1 MKRREIAVAA
11 AIAAVASL
19 LPPTPWGER
28 VAGLSLDV
36 GLALRHAVFG
46 PARGPGDSNVVVIA
60 VDEET
65 HRTPPFGGL
74 PQALWTREIAPV
86 LNAVLDADAKIVAFD
101 LIFPTSVERLI
112 PGFERDFLRSLR
124 AGARD
129 GRVLLGKVQH
139 QTQPIAPFQGQSF
152 AVGHAENIR
161 SVNLVSDRDDA
172 VRRVPLFFEA
182 ETQGGTTRRETA
194 FALEIAARMA
204 GAKPEEAKGTVTFA
218 GRAIP
223 GGRDNAMPIDFVG
236 GGRDVPTFS
245 LADLRACV
253 EKNDEAF
260 FKRHFA
266 GKAVLIG
273 VVLDVEDRKITSK
286 RFMTG
291 PEGAGAGPRCALE
304 PRADLVKAGFVR
316 EAIPGVYIHAAAIEN
331 FLRGGGL
338 RELDTGGRVLA
349 ALPGV
354 ALAAAAALALPA
366 SLAAAALLGIAALW
380 TALAT
385 ILLQNALIVPWLD
398 GLAAAVAAAA
408 STMGWRFAV
417 SDKDKR
423 FLRQS
428 FALYLAPAVID
439 RLVEGDKP
447 PQLGGEEREVSVL
460 FSDVAGF
467 TALSEGLTPAELVA
481 TMNVY
486 LSAMTEIVEANGGF
500 VDKYI
505 GDAIVAVFGAPID
518 DPAHARAAV
527 KAALECQA
535 ALARLN
541 DDPAQPFR
549 GKRLGARIGV
559 NTGRALVGNIGSTR
573 RFNYTVM
580 GDTVNLASRLEGA
593 NKYFGSAI
601 MVSDATRLA
610 AGEVSFVWRE
620 LDRVKVKGRGAPVG
634 IHEPLAAARADF
646 AKPYVDALA
655 LYRKRDFAA
664 AKAILADAAARDPA
678 AKSFLARVD
687 DALAEPPGAEWD
699 AVNEL
704 EGK

>member
-1 MKRREIAVAA
+1 MKLRDIAVAA
-11 AIAAVASL
+11 SIVAGASL
-19 LPPTPWGER
+19 FPLSPWGER
-28 VAGLSLDV
+28 AAGLSLDAAF
-36 GLALRHAVFG
+36 ALRHAVFG
-46 PARGPGDSNVVVIA
+46 PARGPDESNVVVIA

-161 SVNLVSDRDDA
+161 SVNLVADRDDSI
-172 VRRVPLFFEA
+172 RRVPLFFEA
-182 ETQGGTTRRETA
+182 EAQGGGTRRETA
-194 FALEIAARMA
+194 FALEIASRMA
-204 GAKPEEAKGTVTFA
+204 GTRPEEKDGAVTFA
-218 GRAIP
+218 GRPIP
-223 GGRDNAMPIDFVG
+223 GGRANAMPIDFVG
-236 GGRDVPTFS
+236 GGREVPSFS

-253 EKNDEAF
+253 DKNDEAF
-260 FKRHFA
+260 FKRHFS
-266 GKAVLIG
+266 GKAVLVG

-304 PRADLVKAGFVR
+304 HRADLVKTDFVR

-338 RELDTGGRVLA
+338 REPGAGLRALA

-354 ALAAAAALALPA
+354 ALAAGAALALPA
-366 SLAAAALLGIAALW
+366 TLAAAALAGIAAAW
-380 TALAT
+380 TLLAT
-385 ILLQNALIVPWLD
+385 ALLQNALVIPWLD
-398 GLAAAVAAAA
+398 GLAAAAAAA
-408 STMGWRFAV
+408 ALTMGWRFAV
-417 SDKDKR
+417 ADKDKR

-439 RLVEGDKP
+439 RMVEGDKP
-447 PQLGGEEREVSVL
+447 PQLGGEEREISVL

-467 TALSEGLTPAELVA
+467 TALSEGLTPGELVA

-486 LSAMTEIVEANGGF
+486 LSAMTGIVEANGGF

-505 GDAIVAVFGAPID
+505 GDAIVAVFGAPAD

-527 KAALECQA
+527 TAALECQA
-535 ALARLN
+535 KLAQLN
-541 DDPAQPFR
+541 DDPARPFR

-559 NTGRALVGNIGSTR
+559 NTGRALVGNIGSAR

-601 MVSDATRLA
+601 MVSDATRQA
-610 AGEVSFVWRE
+610 AGEAGFVWRE
-620 LDRVKVKGRGAPVG
+620 LDRVKVKGRAAPVG
-634 IHEPLAAARADF
+634 IHEALPDGRAADAG
-646 AKPYVDALA
+646 PYAEALA
-655 LYRKRDFAA
+655 LYRARDFAA
-664 AKAILADAAARDPA
+664 AKAILEDRAARDPA
-678 AKSFLARVD
+678 AKSFLARVEA
-687 DALAEPPGAEWD
+687 ALADPPGPDWD

>member
-1 MKRREIAVAA
+1 MKFREIAVAA
-11 AIAAVASL
+11 SIAAAASIF
-19 LPPTPWGER
+19 PATPWGER
-28 VAGLSLDV
+28 VAGLSLDASF
-36 GLALRHAVFG
+36 ALRHAVFG
-46 PARGPGDSNVVVIA
+46 PARGPADSNVVVIA
-60 VDEET
+60 VDEEA
-65 HRTPPFGGL
+65 HRTPPYGGL

-101 LIFPTSVERLI
+101 LIFPTSIERLV

-129 GRVLLGKVQH
+129 GRILLGKVQH

-161 SVNLVSDRDDA
+161 SVNLVADRDDA
-172 VRRVPLFFEA
+172 IRRAPLFFEA
-182 ETQGGTTRRETA
+182 ESQGGNTRRETA

-204 GAKPEEAKGTVTFA
+204 GAKPEETKDGVVFA
-218 GRAIP
+218 GRPIP
-223 GGRDNAMPIDFVG
+223 GGRNNAMPIDFVG
-236 GGRDVPTFS
+236 GGREVPTFS

-253 EKNDEAF
+253 EKNDADF

-273 VVLDVEDRKITSK
+273 AVLDVEDRKITAK

-338 RELDTGGRVLA
+338 RELGAGERALA
-349 ALPGV
+349 SLPGV

-366 SLAAAALLGIAALW
+366 SLAAAALLALAAAW

-385 ILLQNALIVPWLD
+385 VLLHNAVVVPWLD
-398 GLAAAVAAAA
+398 GLVAAAA
-408 STMGWRFAV
+408 AAALTMGWRFAV

-439 RLVEGDKP
+439 KLVEGDKP
-447 PQLGGEEREVSVL
+447 PALGGEEREVSVL

-505 GDAIVAVFGAPID
+505 GDAIVAVFGAPLD
-518 DPAHARAAV
+518 DPAHARHAV
-527 KAALECQA
+527 AAALECQA
-535 ALARLN
+535 KLAALN

-601 MVSDATRLA
+601 MVSDATRAA
-610 AGEVSFVWRE
+610 AGDDGFVWRE
-620 LDRVKVKGRGAPVG
+620 LDRVKVKGRAAPVA
-634 IHEPLAAARADF
+634 IHEPLPAERKDLAR
-646 AKPYVDALA
+646 PYVGALA

-664 AKAILADAAARDPA
+664 AKAALEVQAAHDPA
-678 AKSFLARVD
+678 AKSFLARVEE
-687 DALAEPPGAEWD
+687 ALADPPGADWD

>member
-1 MKRREIAVAA
+1 MRLREIAVAA
-11 AIAAVASL
+11 AIAAVASIF
-19 LPPTPWGER
+19 PATPWGER
-28 VAGLSLDV
+28 VAGLSLDA
-36 GLALRHAVFG
+36 GFALRHAVFG
-46 PARGPGDSNVVVIA
+46 PARGPEDSNVVVIA

-86 LNAVLDADAKIVAFD
+86 LNAVLEAEAKIVAFD
-101 LIFPTSVERLI
+101 LIFPTSIERLV

-124 AGARD
+124 AGARE
-129 GRVLLGKVQH
+129 GRMLLGKVQH

-161 SVNLVSDRDDA
+161 SVNLLADRDDA
-172 VRRVPLFFEA
+172 IRRVPLFFEA
-182 ETQGGTTRRETA
+182 EGPGGTTRRETA

-204 GAKPEEAKGTVTFA
+204 GMRPEEKDGTVSFA
-218 GRAIP
+218 GRRIP
-223 GGRDNAMPIDFVG
+223 GGHDNAMLVDFVG
-236 GGRDVPTFS
+236 GGREVPAFS
-245 LADLRACV
+245 LADLRACA

-266 GKAVLIG
+266 GKAVLVG

-291 PEGAGAGPRCALE
+291 PEGASAGPRCALA
-304 PRADLVKAGFVR
+304 PRADLVKANFTR
-316 EAIPGVYIHAAAIEN
+316 EAIPGVLIHAAAIEN

-338 RELDTGGRVLA
+338 RTLSSGERALA

-354 ALAAAAALALPA
+354 MLAAAAALAFPA
-366 SLAAAALLGIAALW
+366 SLAGAALLGIAVLW

-385 ILLQNALIVPWLD
+385 ILLQNALVIPWLD
-398 GLAAAVAAAA
+398 GLAAAIAAAA
-408 STMGWRFAV
+408 LTMGWRFAIA
-417 SDKDKR
+417 DKDKR

-439 RLVEGDKP
+439 RLVAGDQP
-447 PQLGGEEREVSVL
+447 PQLGGEEREISVL

-486 LSAMTEIVEANGGF
+486 LSAMTEIVEAQGGF

-505 GDAIVAVFGAPID
+505 GDAIVAVFGAPLD
-518 DPAHARAAV
+518 DPGHARHAV
-527 KAALECQA
+527 MA
-535 ALARLN
+535 ALACQTKLAQLN

-601 MVSDATRLA
+601 MVSDATRHA
-610 AGEVSFVWRE
+610 AGAESFVWRE
-620 LDRVKVKGRGAPVG
+620 LDRVKVKGRAAPVA
-634 IHEPLAAARADF
+634 IHEPLAAERAALAAPYAR
-646 AKPYVDALA
+646 ALA
-655 LYRKRDFAA
+655 LYRARDFAG
-664 AKAILADAAARDPA
+664 AKAILHQAAALDPA
-678 AKSFLARVD
+678 AASFLGRVEA
-687 DALAEPPGAEWD
+687 ALAHPPGADWD

>member
-11 AIAAVASL
+11 AIAAVVSL
-19 LPPTPWGER
+19 FPATPWGER

-36 GLALRHAVFG
+36 GFALRHAVFG
-46 PARGPGDSNVVVIA
+46 PARGPADSNVVVIA

-74 PQALWTREIAPV
+74 PQALWTRELAPV

-112 PGFERDFLRSLR
+112 PGFERDFLRGLR

-161 SVNLVSDRDDA
+161 SVNLVADRDDSI
-172 VRRVPLFFEA
+172 RRAPLFFES
-182 ETQGGTTRRETA
+182 ENQGGGTRRETA

-204 GAKPEEAKGTVTFA
+204 GTKPEEANGTVVFG
-218 GRAIP
+218 GRPVP
-223 GGRDNAMPIDFVG
+223 GGHVNAMPIDFVG
-236 GGRDVPTFS
+236 GGREVPTFS
-245 LADLRACV
+245 LADLRACA

-338 RELDTGGRVLA
+338 RELGTAERAFA

-354 ALAAAAALALPA
+354 ALAAGAALTLPA
-366 SLAAAALLGIAALW
+366 SLAGAAMVAIAALW

-385 ILLQNALIVPWLD
+385 IFLHGAVVIPWLD
-398 GLAAAVAAAA
+398 GLVAAAA
-408 STMGWRFAV
+408 AAALTMGWRFAV

-447 PQLGGEEREVSVL
+447 PQLGGEEREISVL

-505 GDAIVAVFGAPID
+505 GDAIVAVFGAPLD
-518 DPAHARAAV
+518 DPAHARHAV

-535 ALARLN
+535 KLAALN
-541 DDPAQPFR
+541 DDPARPFR

-601 MVSDATRLA
+601 MVSDATRT
-610 AGEVSFVWRE
+610 AGGEDAFVWRE
-620 LDRVKVKGRGAPVG
+620 LDRVKVKGRAAPVG
-634 IHEPLAAARADF
+634 IHEPLPPARAEF
-646 AKPYVDALA
+646 AKPYAEALA
-655 LYRKRDFAA
+655 SYRARDFAA
-664 AKAILADAAARDPA
+664 AKAILDANAARDPA
-678 AKSFLARVD
+678 ARSFLERVEE
-687 DALAEPPGAEWD
+687 ALADPPGPDWD

>member
-1 MKRREIAVAA
+1 MKFREIAVAA
-11 AIAAVASL
+11 AIVAGASL
-19 LPPTPWGER
+19 FPLAPWGER

-36 GLALRHAVFG
+36 SFALRHAVFG
-46 PARGPGDSNVVVIA
+46 PARAPADANVVVIA

-86 LNAVLDADAKIVAFD
+86 LNAVLDAEAKIVAFD

-161 SVNLVSDRDDA
+161 SVNLVADRDDSI
-172 VRRVPLFFEA
+172 RRVPLFFES
-182 ETQGGTTRRETA
+182 ENQGGGTRRETA

-204 GAKPEEAKGTVTFA
+204 GVRPEETDGAVLFA
-218 GRAIP
+218 GKPIP
-223 GGRDNAMPIDFVG
+223 GGHANAMPVDFTG
-236 GGRDVPTFS
+236 GGRDVPMFS
-245 LADLRACV
+245 LADLRACA

-266 GKAVLIG
+266 GKAALVG

-291 PEGAGAGPRCALE
+291 PEGAGMGPRCALE
-304 PRADLVKAGFVR
+304 PRADLIKAGFVR
-316 EAIPGVYIHAAAIEN
+316 EAIPGVLIHAAAIEN

-338 RELDTGGRVLA
+338 RELGPAGRA
-349 ALPGV
+349 AASLPGV

-366 SLAAAALLGIAALW
+366 SLAGAALLGIAALW
-380 TALAT
+380 TALAA
-385 ILLQNALIVPWLD
+385 ILLQNALAIPWLD
-398 GLAAAVAAAA
+398 GLAAAIAAAA
-408 STMGWRFAV
+408 LTIGWRFAV
-417 SDKDKR
+417 ADKDKR

-439 RLVEGDKP
+439 KLVEGDKP
-447 PQLGGEEREVSVL
+447 PQLGGEEREITVL

-486 LSAMTEIVEANGGF
+486 LSAMTDIIEEHGGF

-505 GDAIVAVFGAPID
+505 GDAIVAVFGAPLD
-518 DPAHARAAV
+518 DPHHARNAARAAL
-527 KAALECQA
+527 ACQA
-535 ALARLN
+535 KLGALNA
-541 DDPAQPFR
+541 DPAQPFR
-549 GKRLGARIGV
+549 GKKLGARIGL
-559 NTGRALVGNIGSTR
+559 NTGRALVGNMGSAR

-601 MVSDATRLA
+601 MVSDATRQA
-610 AGEVSFVWRE
+610 AGEDGFVWRE
-620 LDRVKVKGRGAPVG
+620 LDRAKVKGRAAPVG
-634 IHEPLAAARADF
+634 IHEPLPAEKAEFAEPYAAALSRHRA
-646 AKPYVDALA
+646 
-655 LYRKRDFAA
+655 RDFAG
-664 AKAILADAAARDPA
+664 AKAILEAAAARDPA
-678 AKSFLARVD
+678 AASFLARVGEC
-687 DALAEPPGAEWD
+687 LADPPGPDWD
-699 AVNEL
+699 AVTEL

>member
-1 MKRREIAVAA
+1 
-11 AIAAVASL
+11 
-19 LPPTPWGER
+19 
-28 VAGLSLDV
+28 
-36 GLALRHAVFG
+36 
-46 PARGPGDSNVVVIA
+46 
-60 VDEET
+60 
-65 HRTPPFGGL
+65 
-74 PQALWTREIAPV
+74 V

-101 LIFPTSVERLI
+101 LIFPTSVERLV
-112 PGFERDFLRSLR
+112 PGFERDFLRALR
-124 AGARD
+124 SGARD

-161 SVNLVSDRDDA
+161 SVNLVADRDDSI
-172 VRRVPLFFEA
+172 RRVPLFFES
-182 ETQGGTTRRETA
+182 ENQGGGTRRETA
-194 FALEIAARMA
+194 FALEVAARMA
-204 GAKPEEAKGTVTFA
+204 GTRPEEKDGTVVFA
-218 GRAIP
+218 GRRVP
-223 GGRDNAMPIDFVG
+223 GGHANAMPIDFVG
-236 GGRDVPTFS
+236 GGREVPTHS

-266 GKAVLIG
+266 GKAVLVG
-273 VVLDVEDRKITSK
+273 VVLDIEDRKITSK

-291 PEGAGAGPRCALE
+291 PEGAGAAPRCALE
-304 PRADLVKAGFVR
+304 ARSELIKADFAR

-338 RELDTGGRVLA
+338 REPGAGERALA
-349 ALPGV
+349 SLPGV

-366 SLAAAALLGIAALW
+366 SLAAAALVAIAALW
-380 TALAT
+380 TGLAT
-385 ILLQNALIVPWLD
+385 LLLQNAIVVPWLD
-398 GLAAAVAAAA
+398 GLVAAAA
-408 STMGWRFAV
+408 AAALTMGWRFAV

-439 RLVEGDKP
+439 KLVAGDKP

-486 LSAMTEIVEANGGF
+486 LSAMTEIVEAHGGF

-505 GDAIVAVFGAPID
+505 GDAIVAVFGAPLD
-518 DPAHARAAV
+518 DRAHARSAV
-527 KAALECQA
+527 TAALECQVE
-535 ALARLN
+535 LARLN
-541 DDPAQPFR
+541 DDPARPFR
-549 GKRLGARIGV
+549 GRRLGARIGV

-601 MVSDATRLA
+601 MVSDATRRA
-610 AGEVSFVWRE
+610 AGEAGFVWRE
-620 LDRVKVKGRGAPVG
+620 LDRVKVKGRAAPVG
-634 IHEPLAAARADF
+634 IHEPLPSGRAELAGPY
-646 AKPYVDALA
+646 AKALA
-655 LYRKRDFAA
+655 QYRARDFAG
-664 AKAILADAAARDPA
+664 AKAILEAAAAHDMA
-678 AKSFLARVD
+678 AKSFLARVE
-687 DALAEPPGAEWD
+687 DALADPPGADWD

>member
-1 MKRREIAVAA
+1 MKAREIAVAA
-11 AIAAVASL
+11 AIVAGVSVF
-19 LPPTPWGER
+19 PATPWGER
-28 VAGLSLDV
+28 VAGLSLDS
-36 GLALRHAVFG
+36 GFALRHAIFG
-46 PARGPGDSNVVVIA
+46 PARGPEDTNVVVIA

-139 QTQPIAPFQGQSF
+139 QTEPIAPFQGQSF

-161 SVNLVSDRDDA
+161 SVNFVSDRDDA
-172 VRRVPLFFEA
+172 IRRVPLFFEA
-182 ETQGGTTRRETA
+182 EAAGGATRRETA
-194 FALEIAARMA
+194 FALEIASRMV
-204 GAKPEEAKGTVTFA
+204 GLRPEEKDGTVLFA
-218 GRAIP
+218 GKPVP
-223 GGRDNAMPIDFVG
+223 GGRANAMPIDFTG
-236 GGRDVPTFS
+236 GGREVPAFS
-245 LADLRACV
+245 LADLRACA

-266 GKAVLIG
+266 GKAVLVG

-291 PEGAGAGPRCALE
+291 PEGAAAGPRCALE

-316 EAIPGVYIHAAAIEN
+316 EAIPGVFIHAAAIEN

-338 RELDTGGRVLA
+338 RELGPVERA
-349 ALPGV
+349 AASLPGV
-354 ALAAAAALALPA
+354 ALAAAAALSLPA
-366 SLAAAALLGIAALW
+366 WLAGFALLGIAALW
-380 TALAT
+380 TGLAT
-385 ILLQNALIVPWLD
+385 ILLQSALVIPWLD
-398 GLAAAVAAAA
+398 GLAASVAAAA
-408 STMGWRFAV
+408 LTMGWRFAV
-417 SDKDKR
+417 ADKDKR

-439 RLVEGDKP
+439 KMVAGDKP
-447 PQLGGEEREVSVL
+447 PQLGGEEREITVL

-467 TALSEGLTPAELVA
+467 TALSEGLTPCELVT

-486 LSAMTEIVEANGGF
+486 LSAMTDIIEAHGGF

-505 GDAIVAVFGAPID
+505 GDAIVAVFGAPVD
-518 DPAHARAAV
+518 DPDHARHAV
-527 KAALECQA
+527 QA
-535 ALARLN
+535 ALACQAKLAALN
-541 DDPAQPFR
+541 ADPAQPFR
-549 GKRLGARIGV
+549 GKKLGARIGL
-559 NTGRALVGNIGSTR
+559 NTGRALVGNMGSAR

-601 MVSDATRLA
+601 MVSDATRRA
-610 AGEVSFVWRE
+610 AGEDGFVWRE
-620 LDRVKVKGRGAPVG
+620 LDRVKVKGRAAPVG
-634 IHEPLAAARADF
+634 IHEPLPAEKTEL
-646 AKPYVDALA
+646 AKPYAEALSRHRA
-655 LYRKRDFAA
+655 RDFVG
-664 AKAILADAAARDPA
+664 AKAVLDIQAKNDPA
-678 AKSFLARVD
+678 AASFLARVEEC
-687 DALAEPPGAEWD
+687 LADPPGADWE
-699 AVNEL
+699 AVTEL